1 MQTVSVR
8 TAQNVV
14 IDYPVASLGD
24 RILAYFIDVLIII
37 AYVILILFT
46 IGFGRINSPVSI
58 ISLISI
64 PIFLYH
70 LLFEIFMNGQ
80 SPGKRQMNIK
90 VVRLDGTP
98 ATIGNYIIRWLLRL
112 IEIDLLS
119 GAVALLTIA
128 ISGKGQRVGDIAA
141 GTTVVKLV
149 KQATV
154 TAKEVFTLTEE
165 SYSPLF
171 QQVIQLND
179 QDIEVIQQALEVNR
193 TTGNSRPVM
202 AVTEKVKDNLGI
214 QTDMPPVKFLY
225 TIVKDYGHLTAGK

>member
-8 TAQNVV
+8 TTQNVV

-24 RILAYFIDVLIII
+24 RILAYFIDVLIMI
-37 AYVILILFT
+37 AYVILLILV
-46 IGFGRINSPVSI
+46 IGFGEIGSPAII

-64 PIFLYH
+64 PLFLYH

-98 ATIGNYIIRWLLRL
+98 PTIGNYIIRWLLRI
-112 IEIDLLS
+112 IEIDLMS
-119 GAVALLTIA
+119 GAIALLTIA

-149 KQATV
+149 
-154 TAKEVFTLTEE
+154 E
-165 SYSPLF
+165 
-171 QQVIQLND
+171 
-179 QDIEVIQQALEVNR
+179 QQAPYGRKLC
-193 TTGNSRPVM
+193 TGFS
-202 AVTEKVKDNLGI
+202 TGYSIK
-214 QTDMPPVKFLY
+214 
-225 TIVKDYGHLTAGK
+225 